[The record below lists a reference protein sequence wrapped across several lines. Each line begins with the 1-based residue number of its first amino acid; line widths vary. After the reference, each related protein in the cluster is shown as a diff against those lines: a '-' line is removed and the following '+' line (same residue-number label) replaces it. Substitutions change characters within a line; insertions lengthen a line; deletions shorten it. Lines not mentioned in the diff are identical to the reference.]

1 MRSRNKQ
8 TINLVHAKHVRHHD
22 QTMERLNRQLL
33 LVGPRK
39 ASGSMSCNVMSWLLK
54 ERRTGGEH
62 GWMREEGLAAN
73 RDGNFSAAVVA

>member
-1 MRSRNKQ
+1 MQRDVVVAEQ
-8 TINLVHAKHVRHHD
+8 LVF
-22 QTMERLNRQLL
+22 E
-33 LVGPRK
+33 
-39 ASGSMSCNVMSWLLK
+39 